1 MFESSRVREFEGSNN
16 FKLFQTIEQ
25 SLPPLREKY
34 KHMKTKDNNDIILIE
49 EYLDGKLGKKEKE
62 QFLQRL
68 ETDAVFAKLYRF
80 RLKIRDDWQKARQY
94 ETTQREV
101 AGAIRSAKNKK
112 RRTVIYA
119 VAASLAF
126 LVVIS
131 GIFTVINRQPEPAR
145 IAETETDSS
154 GVQEFEPQIKEP
166 GIYADS
172 GRYVPDEVMKEI
184 SLSFEI
190 QNDSLVFT
198 WKPALIIETDFV
210 ILEQETEKE
219 ILRKS
224 LQPEAEKM
232 VLHRNELPAGKMV
245 WFLDGFVVRDSF
257 ELK

>member
-1 MFESSRVREFEGSNN
+1 
-16 FKLFQTIEQ
+16 
-25 SLPPLREKY
+25 
-34 KHMKTKDNNDIILIE
+34 
-49 EYLDGKLGKKEKE
+49 
-62 QFLQRL
+62 
-68 ETDAVFAKLYRF
+68 
-80 RLKIRDDWQKARQY
+80 
-94 ETTQREV
+94 
-101 AGAIRSAKNKK
+101 
-112 RRTVIYA
+112 
-119 VAASLAF
+119 
-126 LVVIS
+126 
-131 GIFTVINRQPEPAR
+131 
-145 IAETETDSS
+145 
-154 GVQEFEPQIKEP
+154 
-166 GIYADS
+166 
-172 GRYVPDEVMKEI
+172 MKEI

>member
-1 MFESSRVREFEGSNN
+1 METQN
-16 FKLFQTIEQ
+16 
-25 SLPPLREKY
+25 
-34 KHMKTKDNNDIILIE
+34 NNDILLIE
-49 EYLDGKLGKKEKE
+49 DYLDGKMDESEKE
-62 QFLQRL
+62 AFEARL
-68 ETDAVFAKLYRF
+68 KNEPELANLYS
-80 RLKIRDDWQKARQY
+80 LLMKIRDDWQKARQY